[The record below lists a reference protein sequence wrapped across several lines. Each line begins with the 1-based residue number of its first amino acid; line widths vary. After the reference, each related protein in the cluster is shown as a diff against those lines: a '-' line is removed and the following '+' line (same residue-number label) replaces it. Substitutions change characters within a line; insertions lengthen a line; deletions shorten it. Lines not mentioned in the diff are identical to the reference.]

1 MHMAIEIKMESPSAQ
16 QSWELFQSTGW
27 NDKYQLSVEELH
39 RALQSSWYMVSVY
52 DAGQLVAF
60 GRIVSDG
67 ILHAMI
73 YEMIVLPAYQGQGI
87 GRQVLQRLLER
98 CEQARIRDIQL
109 FCARGKR
116 GFYEKFGFAARPDDA
131 PGMYFVQK
139 G

>member
-1 MHMAIEIKMESPSAQ
+1 MAIEIRMEIPSAQ
-16 QSWELFQSTGW
+16 QFWELFQSTGW
-27 NDKYQLSVEELH
+27 NDKYQLSMDELH
-39 RALQSSWYMVSVY
+39 QALQVSWYAISVY

-73 YEMIVLPAYQGQGI
+73 YEMIILPAYQGRGI
-87 GRQVLQRLLER
+87 GKQVMERLLEQ
-98 CEQARIRDIQL
+98 CKQAKIRDIQL

-116 GFYEKFGFAARPDDA
+116 GFYEKFGFAARPDNA
-131 PGMYFVQK
+131 PGMFYVQK